1 MTDKEL
7 ENMAREAAV
16 AIGRDMKT
24 NKFVTGEMQFT
35 DLTNATYFIKTYGSY
50 NKPKIWTKNSK
61 NSEFAVL

>member
-24 NKFVTGEMQFT
+24 NKFVTGETQLILLRHT
-35 DLTNATYFIKTYGSY
+35 EAS
-50 NKPKIWTKNSK
+50 
-61 NSEFAVL
+61 